1 MKNFEGQVEG
11 LELYPV
17 DSGELLKVFEQG
29 WSNLIGAVFRKIN
42 QKVEWQESRG

>member
-17 DSGELLKVFEQG
+17 DSEDLLKVFEQG
-29 WSNLIGAVFRKIN
+29 WSILIGAVFRTIN
-42 QKVEWQESRG
+42 QMLEWQESRS